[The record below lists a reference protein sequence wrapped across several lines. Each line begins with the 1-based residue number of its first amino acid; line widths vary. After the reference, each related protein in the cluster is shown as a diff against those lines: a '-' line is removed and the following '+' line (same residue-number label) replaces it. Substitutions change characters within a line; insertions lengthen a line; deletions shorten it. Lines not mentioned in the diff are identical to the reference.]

1 MKTAAFIPVKQFESS
16 KTRLSLTRNQK
27 IVLTELMLK
36 STIIALKKCKNIS
49 TIVTISADERVRK
62 ISSFYDIKFIF
73 SKEKG
78 VNYAVQVGDDIC
90 KQVLVNVSASIVVP
104 IDLIFLDPKEIE
116 LLLSIASKLNKCSI
130 IVPSVRLDGTNLLI
144 RKPFSLYETS
154 YDNNSYF
161 NHVQSSRKTTAQTIV
176 VNSANLSKDLDTM
189 EDFDSIT
196 NHPVNKLSY
205 LISRIQKIS

>member
-16 KTRLSLTRNQK
+16 KTRLSLTSNQK

-49 TIVTISADERVRK
+49 TIVTISADERVKK

-73 SKEKG
+73 AKEKG
-78 VNYAVQVGDDIC
+78 VNYAVKVGDDIC
-90 KQVLVNVSASIVVP
+90 KQNLVSASIVVP

-130 IVPSVRLDGTNLLI
+130 IVPSVRMDGTNLLI

-161 NHVQSSRKTTAQTIV
+161 NHVQSSRRTTAQTIV

-189 EDFDSIT
+189 DDFDSIT
-196 NHPVNKLSY
+196 NHPMNRLSY